1 MHPSLA
7 IAAKDLRLLA
17 RDRVNFF
24 FTFIF
29 PLIYGILFGLMFS
42 GGGSSSISIAL
53 SDLDQTPRSAALV
66 ESIKA
71 VDGVKVLQLPSEAQ
85 AIDLVRKGKRTA
97 CVIIPKGYA
106 DAAANIFSGNP
117 ATLRVLVDPARKAE
131 SGLIQGKLT
140 ELAFRQ
146 LVTQFTDPGEM
157 LSTLDNAVESL
168 DNASTSSDG
177 IAEDL
182 RSPLRSLLDSATA
195 FTTRLRDRDKA
206 GTSEKAGPNDSA
218 APKPAADASSFMPI
232 QINIEEVQATADGP
246 ASSFDITLPQAVA
259 WGLLGAVMAFGVSLV
274 QERTQGTLAR
284 LSASPLSGFDIM
296 LGKALACFATALV
309 VQAFLILTFAIF
321 FHVRPVA
328 PLILLLAVLAA
339 SFCFSGI
346 MVVLA
351 VLGKT
356 EGGSSGMGRAVLLL
370 LTIFGGGAI
379 PLLFM
384 PPWMQSASGISP
396 FKWAI
401 IALEGGIWRNF
412 SLAEMLPSLGI
423 LIAVGIICFAIGARL
438 FRRLQLG

>member
-53 SDLDQTPRSAALV
+53 ADLDQTPRSAALV

-71 VDGVKVLQLPSEAQ
+71 VDGVNLLQLPSEAQ

-97 CVIIPKGYA
+97 CVVIPKGYA

-146 LVTQFTDPGEM
+146 LVTQFTDPDEM
-157 LSTLDNAVESL
+157 LSTLDNAVKSL
-168 DNASTSSDG
+168 DNASASSDG

-182 RSPLRSLLDSATA
+182 RSPLRSLLDSATS
-195 FTTRLRDRDKA
+195 FTTRLRDRDTA
-206 GTSEKAGPNDSA
+206 TPNDNA

-296 LGKALACFATALV
+296 LGKALACFVTALI
-309 VQAFLILTFAIF
+309 VQAFLILTFALF

-328 PLILLLAVLAA
+328 PLILLLAVVAA

-379 PLLFM
+379 PLMFM

-401 IALEGGIWRNF
+401 VALEGGIWRSF
-412 SLAEMLPSLGI
+412 TLAEALPSLGI
-423 LIAVGIICFAIGARL
+423 LLAVGTICFAIGARL

>member
-53 SDLDQTPRSAALV
+53 ADLDQTPRSAALV

-71 VDGVKVLQLPSEAQ
+71 VDGVDLLQLPSEAQ

-97 CVIIPKGYA
+97 CVVIPKGYA

-146 LVTQFTDPGEM
+146 LVTQFTDPDEM
-157 LSTLDNAVESL
+157 LSTLDNAVKSL
-168 DNASTSSDG
+168 DNASASSDG

-182 RSPLRSLLDSATA
+182 RSPLRSLLDSATS

-206 GTSEKAGPNDSA
+206 TPNDSA

-296 LGKALACFATALV
+296 LGKALACFVTALI
-309 VQAFLILTFAIF
+309 VQAFLILTFALF

-328 PLILLLAVLAA
+328 PLILLLAVVAA

-379 PLLFM
+379 PLMFM

-401 IALEGGIWRNF
+401 IALEGGIWRSF
-412 SLAEMLPSLGI
+412 TLAEALPSLGI
-423 LIAVGIICFAIGARL
+423 LLAVGIICFAIGARL

>member
-42 GGGSSSISIAL
+42 GGGRSSISIAL
-53 SDLDQTPRSAALV
+53 SDLDQSPRSAALV

-71 VDGVKVLQLPSEAQ
+71 VDGVKVLELPSEAQ

-157 LSTLDNAVESL
+157 LSTLDNAVKSL

-182 RSPLRSLLDSATA
+182 RSPLRSLLDSATS
-195 FTTRLRDRDKA
+195 FTTRLRDR
-206 GTSEKAGPNDSA
+206 EKTTPSDIA

-296 LGKALACFATALV
+296 LGKALACFVTALV
-309 VQAFLILTFAIF
+309 VQAFLILTFALF